1 MPKEI
6 QINGKWYWKLEP
18 KDEIQLFPALP
29 EALMWQDEDLDI
41 VATKKIATKKILV
54 FCRGPKESPTDY
66 PFIAEDGNAYA
77 HCALLSSEHERKSRR
92 VSNFELNRWL
102 AKGNGFWIDEN
113 GTLKIKCDGAYTKR
127 NEPCGDGVKYISVW
141 DGEPM
146 DPTAQNMGLEE

>member
-18 KDEIQLFPALP
+18 KDEIQLFSALP

-77 HCALLSSEHERKSRR
+77 HCALLSSEHKRKSRR
-92 VSNFELNRWL
+92 CTVLEL
-102 AKGNGFWIDEN
+102 AKWCDKNGFWINAEGTAVTKTSFFYETRNDE
-113 GTLKIKCDGAYTKR
+113 CDG
-127 NEPCGDGVKYISVW
+127 NLISICTW

-146 DPTAQNMGLEE
+146 EPTAQNMGLEE